1 MKFSFPERDTDT
13 IDYTDRI
20 SSSEDGSGNNETD
33 SIKGKKKSTAKQRNN
48 RDSNFYVHIDDVEK
62 MKERAEKNKLFVY
75 IKIPEVPVK
84 VSYKGNKEKNLE
96 DLRDVSL
103 IIPTLE
109 YHNMTWTWLDLLMA
123 VRNDSKRVIL
133 SQVNKNFD
141 FINSK
146 NKLNFQAIKQK
157 FQIKRKNGALDESSS
172 PQEEDK
178 ARMLFGAR
186 HVSTVKDHFDR
197 LIVFS

>member
-1 MKFSFPERDTDT
+1 MLKFCFPERDPDT
-13 IDYTDRI
+13 EYNDRGD
-20 SSSEDGSGNNETD
+20 EEET
-33 SIKGKKKSTAKQRNN
+33 KGKKNKGGKRN

-75 IKIPEVPVK
+75 IKIPEVPVR

-96 DLRDVSL
+96 DLRDIAL
-103 IIPTLE
+103 TIPTLE

-123 VRNDSKRVIL
+123 IRNDTRRVIV
-133 SQVNKNFD
+133 S
-141 FINSK
+141 
-146 NKLNFQAIKQK
+146 QAIKQK
-157 FQIKRKNGALDESSS
+157 LQIKRNTGSLDESAS

-186 HVSTVKDHFDR
+186 HVSVNTFSDINF
-197 LIVFS
+197 VFVNCWV